1 MRIFKKKTQ
10 QNSEGKEQ
18 KKKKDSRYLK
28 SSGPRFFSAIATT
41 EFSLC

>member
-1 MRIFKKKTQ
+1 MRIFKKKNTQ

-18 KKKKDSRYLK
+18 KKKDSRYLK

>member
-18 KKKKDSRYLK
+18 KKKKIHVTLSLVVQDSF
-28 SSGPRFFSAIATT
+28 PP
-41 EFSLC
+41 